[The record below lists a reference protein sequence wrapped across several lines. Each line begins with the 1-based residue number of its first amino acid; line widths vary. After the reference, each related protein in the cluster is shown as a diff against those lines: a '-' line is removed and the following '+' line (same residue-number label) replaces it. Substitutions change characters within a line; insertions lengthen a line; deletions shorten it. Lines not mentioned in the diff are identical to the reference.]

1 MASPKILVL
10 NPNGTDIYDEVTREV
25 AIPAVASDTEVVIR
39 NLAGSV
45 PRTAFLPAPSV
56 LLNALLTAVVE
67 AEKDGFDAVVIACCD
82 DPGLL
87 DAKELVSIPVTGP
100 MEAAVHTAAP
110 LGRLAVIA
118 PRIESGE
125 NENLPANSNWVRR
138 RIHQYGMD
146 HNFAGV
152 RHAPCPHPSQSETE
166 RLLDQDINQLC
177 DLVRGGMANAL
188 KDTGI
193 KQSQLAC
200 EEDDADVLFFAC
212 TIWSGLLDPVQENV
226 PARVLDPVATPVRFA
241 EMLARNCINP

>member
-1 MASPKILVL
+1 MTGPKILVL
-10 NPNGTDIYDEVTREV
+10 NPSGTDIYDEVTREV

-39 NLAGSV
+39 NLEGHV

-152 RHAPCPHPSQSETE
+152 RHAPCPHPSAPHLMQSSRKDE
-166 RLLDQDINQLC
+166 RSGC
-177 DLVRGGMANAL
+177 
-188 KDTGI
+188 
-193 KQSQLAC
+193 QSRTRHPYVPSAAAPSPRTC
-200 EEDDADVLFFAC
+200 RKAC
-212 TIWSGLLDPVQENV
+212 T
-226 PARVLDPVATPVRFA
+226 T
-241 EMLARNCINP
+241 